1 MVMPK
6 VEISDDRVLKLSG
19 DLLFSTVTGLRDD
32 LLTAIASQGEG
43 ALTLDLAGVE
53 RVDSSALSLWLC
65 CQRQARK
72 AGGEI
77 TVRNLPRDMRSIAD
91 LVGLDDYLH

>member
-6 VEISDDRVLKLSG
+6 VEVSDDRVLKLSG
-19 DLLFSTVTGLRDD
+19 DLLFSTVTGVRDA
-32 LLTAIASQGEG
+32 LLKAIASQGEG
-43 ALTLDLAGVE
+43 PLTLDMADVE

-65 CQRQARK
+65 CQRQARNN
-72 AGGEI
+72 GGEVTI
-77 TVRNLPRDMRSIAD
+77 RNLPADMRSIAD